1 MPLQGP
7 ERTRFAP
14 CPLLSCAAVARLYDL
29 MLILDPN
36 APEERQNAVLSNV
49 ESMIQSGGTLVGH
62 HDWGV
67 RRMSFEIDH
76 RPEAGYHLFQ
86 FETEAGDLLE
96 RLDHSLK
103 IADGVLRFRTIR
115 LKPGSP
121 PPPVPRQEA
130 PRTRERAQDT
140 RVAAR
145 AAADAP
151 AEGASAPAEG
161 APAPAEGTSAPA
173 EGKSAPAEGAPA
185 PAQGA
190 PAPAG
195 DGEPAVD
202 AEQSPA

>member
-1 MPLQGP
+1 
-7 ERTRFAP
+7 
-14 CPLLSCAAVARLYDL
+14 VKRLYDL
-29 MLILDPN
+29 MLMLDPN
-36 APEERQNAVLSNV
+36 APEERQNEVLSNV
-49 ESMIQSGGTLVGH
+49 ESMIQASGSLLGR

-86 FETEAGDLLE
+86 FETDGGDLLE
-96 RLDHSLK
+96 RLDHALK

-130 PRTRERAQDT
+130 PRSRERPQDT

-151 AEGASAPAEG
+151 AEGDAAPPAGEE
-161 APAPAEGTSAPA
+161 PAP
-173 EGKSAPAEGAPA
+173 
-185 PAQGA
+185 
-190 PAPAG
+190 
-195 DGEPAVD
+195 